1 MAISID
7 RVYQKVLAIANK
19 EQRGYITPQEFN
31 LFADQAQMEIFEQ
44 YFYDMNQ
51 WDRGH
56 GNNMGHSDMKD
67 ILESKISAF
76 ELWAA
81 TPNTTLLNQYGDINL
96 EQFADF
102 YRLIEV
108 RVDFDNGEGYRVAEE
123 MTAKEFVKY
132 EESPLTKRNE
142 KRPVYLHYFN
152 GYDRIKIRPNPPQ
165 GTWTSTSGVV
175 GDKIRISYIRKPSK
189 PNWTYIVSSN
199 QTALY
204 NPTAPDAQDFEL
216 HPSDEPEL
224 VYRILALA
232 GISLQRPEIT
242 QTASALETA
251 KLQQEKQ

>member
-31 LFADQAQMEIFEQ
+31 LFADQAQIEIFEQ
-44 YFYDMNQ
+44 YFYDINQ
-51 WDRGH
+51 WNRTH
-56 GNNMGHSDMKD
+56 GNSMGHSDMKD
-67 ILESKISAF
+67 MLESKISAF
-76 ELWAA
+76 ELWAR
-81 TPNTTLLNQYGDINL
+81 TPNANLLNNFGDLDL
-96 EQFADF
+96 EQFANF

-108 RVDFDNGEGYRVAEE
+108 RVNYNDGTGYHVAEE
-123 MTAKEFVKY
+123 MTAKEFRNY
-132 EESPLTKRNE
+132 DNSPLTKQTKN
-142 KRPVYLHYFN
+142 RPIYLHFHD
-152 GYDRIKIRPNPPQ
+152 GYDRIKIYPHPPQ
-165 GTWTSTSGVV
+165 DTYTSNSGVI
-175 GDKIRISYIRKPSK
+175 GDDVRISYIKKPSK

-204 NPTAPDAQDFEL
+204 NPTAPDAKDFEL